1 MNTGPWKCRTVD
13 AEENQ
18 KQVSLCAPSAWKSQ
32 KARFPHS
39 HGPGEPVE
47 KWKSK
52 SRISTFP
59 PGVLYPF
66 CNSKPTQGAWRRGG
80 SLPP

>member
-59 PGVLYPF
+59 SRLFVL
-66 CNSKPTQGAWRRGG
+66 SQKKERRF
-80 SLPP
+80 P

>member
-39 HGPGEPVE
+39 HRECFILFAIQNQHKEPG
-47 KWKSK
+47 
-52 SRISTFP
+52 
-59 PGVLYPF
+59 
-66 CNSKPTQGAWRRGG
+66 GG
-80 SLPP
+80 SLRSRLQAHLA